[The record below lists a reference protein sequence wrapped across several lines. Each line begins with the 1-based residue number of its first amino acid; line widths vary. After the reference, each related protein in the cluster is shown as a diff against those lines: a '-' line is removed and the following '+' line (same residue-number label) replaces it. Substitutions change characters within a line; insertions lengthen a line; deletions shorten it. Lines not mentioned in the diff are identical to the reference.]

1 MNILMFVMAMLMM
14 FSVMTYAKLNKYKM
28 NATLNSQFE
37 KYMEFVERKYIN
49 ERAVAKYE
57 ATYVQKRGGTEN
69 NRNYNSSKLPMGILL
84 QKNIP
89 IDSNLYVS
97 TRYALKDLMK
107 NLYSNTEFYKTIIE
121 ERSDFIDEIINALP
135 YAKDNLPNNLNVNKA
150 KDLANLQLNDEGLN
164 EVFYKMLKGAE
175 YPYETKEG
183 MQLQGYPSLIKYIT
197 TQQGKKIRV
206 FLASE
211 VLLRVI
217 FDESTTDEIMRT
229 REYFYSQVNNGNLDT
244 LEATQR
250 FISMFE
256 NKVTPNISLDLL
268 DFSITKTDP
277 KKYR

>member
-1 MNILMFVMAMLMM
+1 MFVMAMLMM